1 MKKFLI
7 YFVIFTIPI
16 ILSIVCCEFFLRK
29 IPNDYS
35 YKKQYL
41 DKNTDSIVTLFLGSS
56 HAFYGINPQFCKEK
70 SFNASHIS
78 QSLDFDYKILN
89 KYENNFTNLKN
100 IVIPISYFSLF
111 GKLEKGIEYWRVKN
125 YSIYYKI
132 YTTNKLS
139 DYSEFLSNKF
149 KYTIHNLYAYFFK
162 SKTLVSCSELG
173 FGLNFNSKNSR
184 DLIETGKTAAVRH
197 QKKDLSLFDENFE
210 ILLKIIKYAE
220 NRHIKVYFFTPPA
233 YESYVNNLDTI
244 QLNKMLTTMNDLD
257 KKCSNCTYY
266 NFMNDT
272 SFIAIDFFDAD
283 HLNEIGAEK
292 LTKKI
297 DSLINIKN

>member
-7 YFVIFTIPI
+7 YFLIFIFPI
-16 ILSIVCCEFFLRK
+16 VLSIVCCEIFLRK

-41 DKNTDSIVTLFLGSS
+41 DKNSDSIVTLFLGSS
-56 HAFYGINPQFCKEK
+56 HAFYGINPQFCKAK

-78 QSLDFDYKILN
+78 QSLDFDYQILK

-111 GKLEKGIEYWRVKN
+111 GKLEKGIEFWRVKN
-125 YSIYYKI
+125 YSIYYKM

-149 KYTIHNLYAYFFK
+149 KYTIYNLYAYFLNKISF
-162 SKTLVSCSELG
+162 VSCSELG
-173 FGLNFNSKNSR
+173 FGLNYNSKNSN
-184 DLIETGKTAAVRH
+184 DLIETGKSAAIRH
-197 QKKDLSLFDENFE
+197 TKNDLSLFDENLK
-210 ILLKIIKYAE
+210 ILLEIIKYAE
-220 NRHIKVYFFTPPA
+220 NKNINVYFFTPPA

-244 QLNKMLTTMNDLD
+244 QLNIMLTTINNLD
-257 KKCSNCTYY
+257 KKYSNCTYY

-272 SFIAIDFFDAD
+272 SFIAIDFYDAD